1 MNKQYLRY
9 AIRGPVVLK
18 YFGQLCIAMGSL
30 TIVPLGVSLFFGDF
44 HITLRYGMVMGGLIG
59 FGGLMANISAPIRV
73 QANEGMVIV
82 ALTFLMGPLIMAFP
96 MMGAGLTF
104 SDAVFEAI
112 SGITTTGLSTL
123 PTLENL
129 PSTFLFARAWMQW
142 YGGLGIVVLSL
153 ALLTS
158 PGPTAKGLAVTEEDA
173 DDLVGSMRMHARR
186 VIMVYSFLTLMGLLA
201 LWMMGLSFFETTL
214 YIFSAI
220 STGGFAPLDNSLV
233 NLHLSAQATILF
245 FSLLG
250 AIPLALYH
258 QLYMKKWHRSTNL
271 PELRTFLFTT
281 ILLGTLFGGSLWTME
296 SGSLNFILEQASLMA
311 ISAQTTAGFSTIDL
325 SILDPVSKLSLIPAM
340 ILGGASGS
348 TAGGIKIIRILIVVY
363 ILYLYL
369 VKTGLAKHAIIEPN
383 IGKQPLGKEE
393 IQNALLYILLF
404 LGIIFFSWLTF
415 VFMGY
420 DPLDAL
426 FDVVSATSTAGLSV
440 GVTGPELPLLL
451 KGVLCADMLLGR
463 LEIFAWLVLIYPG
476 TWWGRR
482 PETK

>member
-1 MNKQYLRY
+1 MNKQALRY

-18 YFGQLCIAMGSL
+18 YFGQLCIAMGGL
-30 TIVPLGVSLFFGDF
+30 TFVPLLVSLYFGDF
-44 HITLRYGMVMGGLIG
+44 HITLRYGLVIGGLLG
-59 FGGLMANISAPIRV
+59 LGGVMAKISAPIRV

-82 ALTFLMGPLIMAFP
+82 ALTFLIGPLIMTYP

-129 PSTFLFARAWMQW
+129 PSTFLFGRAWMQW

-158 PGPTAKGLAVTEEDA
+158 PGPTAKGLAVTEKDS
-173 DDLVGSMRMHARR
+173 DDLVGSIRMHARR
-186 VIMVYSFLTLMGLLA
+186 VILVYGLLTFMGLLA
-201 LWMMGLSFFETTL
+201 LWIMGLDFFETTL
-214 YIFSAI
+214 YMFSAI
-220 STGGFAPLDNSLV
+220 STGGFAPRDNSLADL
-233 NLHLSAQATILF
+233 NFSSQATILL

-250 AIPLALYH
+250 AIPLAFYH
-258 QLYMKKWHRSTNL
+258 QLYFKKWHRSTNL
-271 PELRTFLFTT
+271 PELSTLLLSTV
-281 ILLGTLFGGSLWTME
+281 LLGTLFGCSLWTME
-296 SGSLNFILEQASLMA
+296 SGSMDFIFPQASLMT
-311 ISAQTTAGFSTIDL
+311 ISAHTTAGFSTMDL
-325 SILDPVSKLSLIPAM
+325 STLDPISKLSLIPAM

-348 TAGGIKIIRILIVVY
+348 TAGGIKILRILIVIY

-369 VKTGLAKHAIIEPN
+369 VKTGLARHAIMEPKIYN
-383 IGKQPLGKEE
+383 RPIGKEE
-393 IQNALLYILLF
+393 IQNAMLYILLF
-404 LGIIFFSWLTF
+404 LGIIFFSWLAF

-426 FDVVSATSTAGLSV
+426 FDVVSAAGTVGLSV

-482 PETK
+482 PETE

>member
-1 MNKQYLRY
+1 MINHPLRY
-9 AIRGPVVLK
+9 AVRGPVVLK

-30 TIVPLGVSLFFGDF
+30 TLVPLLVSLYFGDF
-44 HITLRYGMVMGGLIG
+44 HITLRYGLVIGGLLG
-59 FGGLMANISAPIRV
+59 FGGVMAKISAPIRV
-73 QANEGMVIV
+73 KANEGMVIV
-82 ALTFLMGPLIMAFP
+82 ALTFLMGPLIMAYP

-123 PTLENL
+123 PTMEDL
-129 PSTFLFARAWMQW
+129 PSTFLFGRAWMQW

-158 PGPTAKGLAVTEEDA
+158 PGPTAKGLAVTEEDT
-173 DDLVGSMRMHARR
+173 DDLVGSIRMHARR
-186 VIMVYSFLTLMGLLA
+186 IIIVYGLLTLMGLLA
-201 LWMMGLSFFETTL
+201 LWMMGLNFFETTL

-220 STGGFAPLDNSLV
+220 STGGFAPLNTSLADL
-233 NLHLSAQATILF
+233 NLSTQATILL

-258 QLYMKKWHRSTNL
+258 QLYRKKWHRSTNL
-271 PELRTFLFTT
+271 PELSTLLLSTIFLG
-281 ILLGTLFGGSLWTME
+281 ILFGWSLWTME
-296 SGSLNFILEQASLMA
+296 SGSLNFIFQQASLMT
-311 ISAQTTAGFSTIDL
+311 ISAHTTAGFSTMDL
-325 SILDPVSKLSLIPAM
+325 STLDPISKLSLIPAM

-348 TAGGIKIIRILIVVY
+348 TAGGIKIIRILIVMY

-369 VKTGLAKHAIIEPN
+369 VKTGLAKHAIMEPKIYN
-383 IGKQPLGKEE
+383 RPIGKEE
-393 IQNALLYILLF
+393 IQNAMLYILIF

-426 FDVVSATSTAGLSV
+426 FDVVSATGTVGLSV

-482 PETK
+482 PETE